1 MRISVIISTLVIT
14 LLAAACGTPQT
25 ASENTEPIP
34 LTQIRVDLGEGAASE
49 ATEDA
54 TADPITM
61 TVTATIRP
69 TRTAVPIQDV
79 TQNQQRDEAVV
90 AAVDVQP
97 IINCTPRTDWLVYI
111 VQAGDT
117 LSSIARR
124 TGSAV
129 QRLVDAN
136 CLQDAN
142 TISVGQSL
150 RVPVL
155 PAVTTVPVQ
164 FTPSPT
170 YTFTPTPTITGLG
183 AGTYGGIIMNGVIR
197 EDGTRFYVQA
207 GMNVTLSWWGVPR
220 HPDIQRVE
228 FSFVPLDGTLPSQE
242 IGFDN
247 NLEDGALVPW
257 QIPANFDGHVM
268 ARAAIVGSEPDYIYS
283 PSYLLRAYD
292 PEPNARSGVLA
303 IHPAIEAGSP
313 ADWSR
318 YVLEIGTQVRIDW
331 TGYGPTMI
339 DDVASVQ
346 FTFTPDSGSQQVIGV
361 DSNMRDGASLT
372 WTVPEQNGQVHADIL
387 RYKDIPPAL
396 SSPPLNIVTQPG
408 G

>member
-1 MRISVIISTLVIT
+1 MRLSIIGSAVM
-14 LLAAACGTPQT
+14 LLLIAACSAPQN

-34 LTQIRVDLGEGAASE
+34 LTQIHVDLGAGAASE
-49 ATEDA
+49 STEEA
-54 TADPITM
+54 TAEVIPPTA
-61 TVTATIRP
+61 TATIRP
-69 TRTAVPIQDV
+69 TQTAVPVQDV
-79 TQNQQRDEAVV
+79 SQNQQQDEAVL
-90 AAVDVQP
+90 AAVDTQP
-97 IINCTPRTDWLVYI
+97 IANCTPRTDWLVYI

-117 LSSIARR
+117 LSKIASR
-124 TGSAV
+124 TGSSV
-129 QRLVDAN
+129 QTLADAN
-136 CLQDAN
+136 CLRDVN

-155 PAVTTVPVQ
+155 PVVTAVPVE

-183 AGTYGGIIMNGVIR
+183 AATYGGIIMNGAIQQ
-197 EDGTRFYVQA
+197 DDTRFYVQA

-220 HPDIQRVE
+220 HPDIQRVD

-247 NLEDGALVPW
+247 NLEDGALVHW

-268 ARAAIVGSEPDYIYS
+268 ARAAIVGSESDYIYS

-318 YVLEIGTQVRIDW
+318 YVLEMGTQVRIDW

-339 DDVASVQ
+339 DAVASVQ
-346 FTFTPDSGSQQVIGV
+346 FTFTPDGGEPLIIGV
-361 DSNMRDGASLT
+361 DSNMRDGASLI
-372 WTVPEQNGQVHADIL
+372 WTVPEQNGQLHADVL
-387 RYKDIPPAL
+387 RYQFAQPAL
-396 SSPPLNIVTQPG
+396 SSPVLTIFTQPG